1 MVDWRGEKY
10 SGVFQNS
17 LLNGS
22 GMIQYTNGDV
32 MEGNFANG
40 LEHGVMRLCKK
51 DGSENYS
58 LWNYGKMVKNATKE
72 DYEA

>member
-1 MVDWRGEKY
+1 
-10 SGVFQNS
+10 
-17 LLNGS
+17 
-22 GMIQYTNGDV
+22 